1 MTVKNAAVDKMS
13 FEAAL
18 EELDAIVRN
27 LETGKISLEES
38 IEAYERGVALKN
50 HCESKLRDAQMKIE
64 KIMVAPDGSLKT
76 APLDEE

>member
-1 MTVKNAAVDKMS
+1 MTAKNAAVEKLS
-13 FEAAL
+13 FESAL
-18 EELDAIVRN
+18 EELDTIVRN
-27 LETGKISLEES
+27 LETGKISLEDS

-50 HCESKLRDAQMKIE
+50 HCESKLRDARMKIE